1 MLSCGFID
9 DFVNMVAATLE
20 VFMTYRM
27 MCSTIMELQE
37 RLTCRRC
44 PTIILGNYQMRRT
57 KQLVYINKMPLTYG
71 SLKIKNGI
79 IVTGN

>member
-1 MLSCGFID
+1 MMLSCGFID

-27 MCSTIMELQE
+27 MRSAIMELQE

-44 PTIILGNYQMRRT
+44 PIIILENYQM
-57 KQLVYINKMPLTYG
+57 NKT
-71 SLKIKNGI
+71 IGI
-79 IVTGN
+79 HK